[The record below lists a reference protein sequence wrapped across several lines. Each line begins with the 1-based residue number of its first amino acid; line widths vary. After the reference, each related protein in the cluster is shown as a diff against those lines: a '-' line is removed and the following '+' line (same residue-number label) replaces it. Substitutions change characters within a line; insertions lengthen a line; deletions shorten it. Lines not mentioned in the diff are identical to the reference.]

1 MSEHHRYTC
10 PACLQVLAR
19 HATRVFL
26 LFGIVALPSSIL
38 AQTVTAEGREVIF
51 SESKATEPTIKEADT
66 TEWTPKHGKETDE
79 LNVEDSI
86 DNAHKGASDML
97 HDFASQ
103 LDNYFGEE
111 ISTTVVNNTKAT
123 LRLDLTD
130 PVDGDFE
137 TTAKF
142 KLRLVLPRS
151 QQRMRLL
158 LDVDEEDEDSSSAI
172 DTLPDDELD
181 RAFSFAFRFIR
192 NISDRTRFNVDVGA
206 RRFEQRFQTFARL
219 RVSTKY
225 NNEEGWSHNINNDLR
240 QYYSSGYAN
249 RTSFNFW
256 HNIDQNPS
264 LLFRA
269 STSFNWQKNSSGVQI
284 DQSVGIYKSLRQRS
298 LLAFEVLA
306 GYNTSPDNG
315 ANHYGGHTAR
325 IRYRKSIFRPWF
337 HYEIWPSV
345 SWFTEDNSGPKF
357 GGLIRT
363 EVQFGKYK
371 M

>member
-1 MSEHHRYTC
+1 MSEHCQYDC
-10 PACLQVLAR
+10 PASLRTLAQRAKPLFLVLG
-19 HATRVFL
+19 V
-26 LFGIVALPSSIL
+26 VVLPSLSS
-38 AQTVTAEGREVIF
+38 AQTVTTQGREVTF
-51 SESKATEPTIKEADT
+51 SETKVNEPELITTLATHSKEPGE
-66 TEWTPKHGKETDE
+66 P
-79 LNVEDSI
+79 NVEDSI
-86 DNAHKGASDML
+86 DNVHKSASDML

-111 ISTTVVNNTKAT
+111 VSTNVVNNTKAT
-123 LRLDLTD
+123 LRIDFTD

-158 LDVDEEDEDSSSAI
+158 LDVDDDEEDSGSAV

-192 NISDRTRFNVDVGA
+192 NITDKTRFNVDVGA

-219 RVSTKY
+219 RVATK
-225 NNEEGWSHNINNDLR
+225 NHNEDGWSYNINNDLR

-264 LLFRA
+264 LLLRA
-269 STSFNWQKNSSGVQI
+269 STSFNWQKSLSGVRI
-284 DQSVGIYKSLRQRS
+284 DQSVGIYKNLRQRS
-298 LLAFEVLA
+298 LLAFEMLA
-306 GYNTSPDNG
+306 GYNTSPEDG

-337 HYEIWPSV
+337 HYEVWPSV
-345 SWFTEDNSGPKF
+345 SWFTEDNNGPKF

-363 EVQFGKYK
+363 EVQFGRFKK
-371 M
+371 